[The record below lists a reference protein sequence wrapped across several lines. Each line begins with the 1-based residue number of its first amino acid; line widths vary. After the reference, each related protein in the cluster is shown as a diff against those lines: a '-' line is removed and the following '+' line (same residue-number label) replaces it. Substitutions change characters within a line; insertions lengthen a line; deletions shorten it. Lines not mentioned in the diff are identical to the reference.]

1 MFYQSSDLILIYPS
15 KLNSYFF
22 WWYQFNQK
30 TLTFLFKNKIILY
43 FSPSRE
49 LGTVQ
54 HKIELTVLK
63 WLYRRFWRHVAKQY
77 GFPEV
82 KKTLLNYINWTIA
95 TWQKKLMFCI
105 IFSSVIFQCC
115 QPDDQLKKYWKMTQ
129 AKILQNTKVLSSKR
143 RREFSKINKRLDND
157 LKRTNMLHMLH
168 FFVFL

>member
-1 MFYQSSDLILIYPS
+1 MEKIVKSCQKVYVWLSSNQSLYYLYFWPFFTQSNSILICLNSNILPSNQSSDLVLIYPS

-22 WWYQFNQK
+22 WWYQFNLK
-30 TLTFLFKNKIILY
+30 TLTFLLKNEIILH

-82 KKTLLNYINWTIA
+82 KKPCYII
-95 TWQKKLMFCI
+95 
-105 IFSSVIFQCC
+105 
-115 QPDDQLKKYWKMTQ
+115 
-129 AKILQNTKVLSSKR
+129 
-143 RREFSKINKRLDND
+143 
-157 LKRTNMLHMLH
+157 
-168 FFVFL
+168 